1 MDIQERIV
9 TQDNVNLGT
18 GWSTQQLQRLNY
30 HPVDIAVQQNLL
42 AHQRIEQNSVES
54 SKMTDQREQ
63 QLQAQQQQLQP
74 QQQQQQQQSKGGDEP
89 RTNLIIN
96 YLPQS
101 MTEKD
106 LYSLFVTIG
115 PVESCRVMKDYKT
128 GYSYGFGFV
137 NYAKAEDAATAI
149 NTLNG
154 LQVQNKRLK
163 VSFARPS
170 GEEIKETN
178 LYVTNLPRNIT
189 ESQIDDIFSKYGN
202 IVQKNILK
210 DKLTG
215 LPRGVA
221 FVRFDKREEA
231 QEAIARL
238 HGTIP
243 DGGSEPLSVKIA
255 EEHGKQ
261 KAAYYAGWQAGYN
274 QSRVHRTRSSPD
286 TPTCCMPANNYSLAS
301 VVANPWLDLD
311 RLHLQKHVALME
323 NLFHAWLCPVS
334 SNYCCS
340 DGQDCLDILPDQIAS
355 IFETC
360 CRLK

>member
-1 MDIQERIV
+1 MDTREQNEAK
-9 TQDNVNLGT
+9 QNNMNPQT
-18 GWSTQQLQRLNY
+18 GWSTQQSE
-30 HPVDIAVQQNLL
+30 P
-42 AHQRIEQNSVES
+42 QNSQPAVTTDRQETLNQQTSQKVEQEFM
-54 SKMTDQREQ
+54 KMTDQREQ
-63 QLQAQQQQLQP
+63 QP
-74 QQQQQQQQSKGGDEP
+74 QTQQQQQSQQQHQQQQHTKGNEEP

-115 PVESCRVMKDYKT
+115 SVESCRVMKDYKT

-137 NYAKAEDAATAI
+137 NYTKAEDAATAI

-243 DGGSEPLSVKIA
+243 EGGSEPLSVKIA

-261 KAAYYAGWQAGYN
+261 KAAYYAGWQAGFN
-274 QSRVHRTRSSPD
+274 QSRGAGSS
-286 TPTCCMPANNYSLAS
+286 
-301 VVANPWLDLD
+301 
-311 RLHLQKHVALME
+311 
-323 NLFHAWLCPVS
+323 VS
-334 SNYCCS
+334 SGGRGRGIGGPPGMGMGISGGGPGMIGRAGGFGPRGGPHGGFLGGSGGPGAMRMEKIHPHRFNPISMGGGYVQS
-340 DGQDCLDILPDQIAS
+340 H
-355 IFETC
+355 FW
-360 CRLK
+360 

>member
-1 MDIQERIV
+1 MDFLEKKEDTHNNMNPQ
-9 TQDNVNLGT
+9 TD
-18 GWSTQQLQRLNY
+18 WSTQKLPNSQPTDADQQE
-30 HPVDIAVQQNLL
+30 QQNQT
-42 AHQRIEQNSVES
+42 ASGKVEQDPIELT
-54 SKMTDQREQ
+54 KMTDQREQ
-63 QLQAQQQQLQP
+63 QLQQQQHQQQPQQLP
-74 QQQQQQQQSKGGDEP
+74 QQQQQSHQQMKGNEEP

-210 DKLTG
+210 DKITG

-243 DGGSEPLSVKIA
+243 EGGSEPLSVKIA

-274 QSRVHRTRSSPD
+274 QSRDMAASKSK
-286 TPTCCMPANNYSLAS
+286 YSE
-301 VVANPWLDLD
+301 D
-311 RLHLQKHVALME
+311 
-323 NLFHAWLCPVS
+323 
-334 SNYCCS
+334 
-340 DGQDCLDILPDQIAS
+340 
-355 IFETC
+355 
-360 CRLK
+360 

>member
-1 MDIQERIV
+1 MVFIDGNSGNLPTHQLLPLNQLESITLFSQTQIKEKRSIQ
-9 TQDNVNLGT
+9 QD
-18 GWSTQQLQRLNY
+18 
-30 HPVDIAVQQNLL
+30 
-42 AHQRIEQNSVES
+42 
-54 SKMTDQREQ
+54 SKMNDQQ
-63 QLQAQQQQLQP
+63 QHYQQPTYQQQQGQQQTQQQPP
-74 QQQQQQQQSKGGDEP
+74 QQNKNSGDD

-101 MTEKD
+101 MTEKE
-106 LYSLFVTIG
+106 LYSMFVTIG

-189 ESQIDDIFSKYGN
+189 EKQVEEIFNRFGR

-221 FVRFDKREEA
+221 FVRYDKREEA
-231 QEAIARL
+231 QEAINHL

-243 DGGSEPLSVKIA
+243 EGGSEPLSVKIA

-261 KAAYYAGWQAGYN
+261 KAAYYAGWQAGFN
-274 QSRVHRTRSSPD
+274 QSRVALLEKQINIAMLEEQYGDLGIREHILYNGKKSSRKYSRLPAS
-286 TPTCCMPANNYSLAS
+286 PTKSP
-301 VVANPWLDLD
+301 
-311 RLHLQKHVALME
+311 
-323 NLFHAWLCPVS
+323 FHNFWH
-334 SNYCCS
+334 
-340 DGQDCLDILPDQIAS
+340 
-355 IFETC
+355 
-360 CRLK
+360 

>member
-1 MDIQERIV
+1 MSDHN
-9 TQDNVNLGT
+9 D
-18 GWSTQQLQRLNY
+18 
-30 HPVDIAVQQNLL
+30 VQ
-42 AHQRIEQNSVES
+42 HHSGMRDDS
-54 SKMTDQREQ
+54 
-63 QLQAQQQQLQP
+63 
-74 QQQQQQQQSKGGDEP
+74 

-101 MTEKD
+101 MTEKE
-106 LYSLFVTIG
+106 LYSMFVTIG

-137 NYAKAEDAATAI
+137 NYAKADDATTAI

-178 LYVTNLPRNIT
+178 LYVTNLPRNVT
-189 ESQIDDIFSKYGN
+189 EGQIEDIFNKFGQ

-221 FVRFDKREEA
+221 FVRYDKREEA
-231 QEAIARL
+231 QEAINHL

-243 DGGSEPLSVKIA
+243 EGGSEPLCVKIA

-261 KAAYYAGWQAGYN
+261 KAAYYAGWQAGFN
-274 QSRVHRTRSSPD
+274 QSRGPGGRGRGTGTTTSS
-286 TPTCCMPANNYSLAS
+286 AA
-301 VVANPWLDLD
+301 
-311 RLHLQKHVALME
+311 
-323 NLFHAWLCPVS
+323 VS
-334 SNYCCS
+334 SGTGATRTTGFGRGGGGGGGGGHHAGSYIGN
-340 DGQDCLDILPDQIAS
+340 GAS
-355 IFETC
+355 SGGPGAMRMEKIHPHRFNPIGMGGGYVQSHFW
-360 CRLK
+360 

>member
-1 MDIQERIV
+1 MTPSMV
-9 TQDNVNLGT
+9 VSLGGT
-18 GWSTQQLQRLNY
+18 SWSIPQQPQPHLLV
-30 HPVDIAVQQNLL
+30 VDPLVVQQQQQQQQQCNQQTVPSLNRTP
-42 AHQRIEQNSVES
+42 AAS
-54 SKMTDQREQ
+54 SASSGGDLQQQQCRKMTDQREQ
-63 QLQAQQQQLQP
+63 QQQQPQSQPPP
-74 QQQQQQQQSKGGDEP
+74 QQQQQQLQQHQTKGNEEP

-96 YLPQS
+96 YLPQN
-101 MTEKD
+101 MNEKD

-149 NTLNG
+149 STLNG

-189 ESQIDDIFSKYGN
+189 ESQIDEIFSKYGN

-231 QEAIARL
+231 QEAIAQL

-243 DGGSEPLSVKIA
+243 EGGSEPLSVKIA

-274 QSRVHRTRSSPD
+274 QSRGNFITTRSSP
-286 TPTCCMPANNYSLAS
+286 PTGCCGLEISRQA
-301 VVANPWLDLD
+301 
-311 RLHLQKHVALME
+311 REK
-323 NLFHAWLCPVS
+323 
-334 SNYCCS
+334 
-340 DGQDCLDILPDQIAS
+340 
-355 IFETC
+355 ETG
-360 CRLK
+360 RGG

>member
-1 MDIQERIV
+1 MATYERNEY
-9 TQDNVNLGT
+9 TQGDVNPQT
-18 GWSTQQLQRLNY
+18 GWNTQQPEPLNSQPPTTDQQELQN
-30 HPVDIAVQQNLL
+30 QTSQK
-42 AHQRIEQNSVES
+42 IEQEF
-54 SKMTDQREQ
+54 SKMTDQQEQ
-63 QLQAQQQQLQP
+63 QSQP
-74 QQQQQQQQSKGGDEP
+74 QQQQQVQQQQQMQIKNEEP

-149 NTLNG
+149 STLNG

-243 DGGSEPLSVKIA
+243 EGGSEPLSVKIA

-274 QSRVHRTRSSPD
+274 QSRVHS
-286 TPTCCMPANNYSLAS
+286 A
-301 VVANPWLDLD
+301 
-311 RLHLQKHVALME
+311 RL
-323 NLFHAWLCPVS
+323 
-334 SNYCCS
+334 
-340 DGQDCLDILPDQIAS
+340 
-355 IFETC
+355 
-360 CRLK
+360 

>member
-1 MDIQERIV
+1 MDERDRQQIGSRDGHMNFQV
-9 TQDNVNLGT
+9 
-18 GWSTQQLQRLNY
+18 GWSTQQSQPQLAERL
-30 HPVDIAVQQNLL
+30 V
-42 AHQRIEQNSVES
+42 AHQQEHPDPIGIQETVSDLLECH
-54 SKMTDQREQ
+54 KMTDQREQ
-63 QLQAQQQQLQP
+63 QQQQQQQP
-74 QQQQQQQQSKGGDEP
+74 QQQQQTKGNEVL

-243 DGGSEPLSVKIA
+243 EGGSEPLSVKIA

-274 QSRVHRTRSSPD
+274 QSRD
-286 TPTCCMPANNYSLAS
+286 KMAAS
-301 VVANPWLDLD
+301 KSDCNDLS
-311 RLHLQKHVALME
+311 H
-323 NLFHAWLCPVS
+323 
-334 SNYCCS
+334 
-340 DGQDCLDILPDQIAS
+340 
-355 IFETC
+355 
-360 CRLK
+360 

>member
-1 MDIQERIV
+1 MATYERNEH
-9 TQDNVNLGT
+9 TQGDVNSQA
-18 GWSTQQLQRLNY
+18 GWNTQQPEPLNSQ
-30 HPVDIAVQQNLL
+30 PPTTDQQEPQN
-42 AHQRIEQNSVES
+42 QTSQKIEQEF
-54 SKMTDQREQ
+54 SKMTDQQEQ
-63 QLQAQQQQLQP
+63 QSQP
-74 QQQQQQQQSKGGDEP
+74 QQQQQVQQQQQMQIKNEEP

-149 NTLNG
+149 STLNG

-243 DGGSEPLSVKIA
+243 EGGSEPLSVKIA

-274 QSRVHRTRSSPD
+274 QSRGVSGGLGGGGRGRGISGPGMGMGISGGGPGMIGRAGSGFGGPRGGPHGSFIGGSSGPGAMRMEKIHPHRF
-286 TPTCCMPANNYSLAS
+286 
-301 VVANPWLDLD
+301 NPIGMGGGYVQSHFW
-311 RLHLQKHVALME
+311 
-323 NLFHAWLCPVS
+323 
-334 SNYCCS
+334 
-340 DGQDCLDILPDQIAS
+340 
-355 IFETC
+355 
-360 CRLK
+360 

>member
-1 MDIQERIV
+1 MATYERNEY
-9 TQDNVNLGT
+9 TQGDVNPQT
-18 GWSTQQLQRLNY
+18 GWNTQQPEPLNSQPPTTDQQELQN
-30 HPVDIAVQQNLL
+30 QTSQK
-42 AHQRIEQNSVES
+42 IEQEF
-54 SKMTDQREQ
+54 SKMTDQQEQ
-63 QLQAQQQQLQP
+63 QSQP
-74 QQQQQQQQSKGGDEP
+74 QQQQQVQQQQQMQIKNEEP

-149 NTLNG
+149 STLNG

-243 DGGSEPLSVKIA
+243 EGGSEPLSVKIA

-274 QSRVHRTRSSPD
+274 QSRVADAAVTMLILPHRFS
-286 TPTCCMPANNYSLAS
+286 
-301 VVANPWLDLD
+301 
-311 RLHLQKHVALME
+311 
-323 NLFHAWLCPVS
+323 NLFKPRCGAS
-334 SNYCCS
+334 S
-340 DGQDCLDILPDQIAS
+340 
-355 IFETC
+355 
-360 CRLK
+360 

>member
-1 MDIQERIV
+1 MSE
-9 TQDNVNLGT
+9 QDDH
-18 GWSTQQLQRLNY
+18 QL
-30 HPVDIAVQQNLL
+30 
-42 AHQRIEQNSVES
+42 S
-54 SKMTDQREQ
+54 
-63 QLQAQQQQLQP
+63 
-74 QQQQQQQQSKGGDEP
+74 QSKDES

-101 MTEKD
+101 MTEKE
-106 LYSLFVTIG
+106 LYSMFVTIG

-137 NYAKAEDAATAI
+137 NYAKADDAATAI

-189 ESQIDDIFSKYGN
+189 EGQIEEIFNKFGR

-221 FVRFDKREEA
+221 FVRYDKREEA
-231 QEAIARL
+231 QDAINHL

-243 DGGSEPLSVKIA
+243 EGGSEPLCVKIA

-274 QSRVHRTRSSPD
+274 QSRGE
-286 TPTCCMPANNYSLAS
+286 Y
-301 VVANPWLDLD
+301 
-311 RLHLQKHVALME
+311 Q
-323 NLFHAWLCPVS
+323 
-334 SNYCCS
+334 
-340 DGQDCLDILPDQIAS
+340 QI
-355 IFETC
+355 FYP
-360 CRLK
+360 

>member
-1 MDIQERIV
+1 MTPSMV
-9 TQDNVNLGT
+9 VSLGGT
-18 GWSTQQLQRLNY
+18 SWSIPQQPQPHLLV
-30 HPVDIAVQQNLL
+30 VDPLVVQQQQQQQQQCNQQTVPSLNRTP
-42 AHQRIEQNSVES
+42 AAS
-54 SKMTDQREQ
+54 SASSGGDLQQQQCRKMTDQREQ
-63 QLQAQQQQLQP
+63 QQQQPQSQPPP
-74 QQQQQQQQSKGGDEP
+74 QQQQQQLQQHQTKGNEEP

-96 YLPQS
+96 YLPQN
-101 MTEKD
+101 MNEKD

-149 NTLNG
+149 STLNG

-189 ESQIDDIFSKYGN
+189 ESQIDEIFSKYGN

-231 QEAIARL
+231 QEAIAQL

-243 DGGSEPLSVKIA
+243 EGGSEPLSVKIA

-274 QSRVHRTRSSPD
+274 QSRGERLYPTRNKYQRY
-286 TPTCCMPANNYSLAS
+286 AHYL
-301 VVANPWLDLD
+301 
-311 RLHLQKHVALME
+311 
-323 NLFHAWLCPVS
+323 
-334 SNYCCS
+334 Y
-340 DGQDCLDILPDQIAS
+340 
-355 IFETC
+355 
-360 CRLK
+360 

>member
-1 MDIQERIV
+1 M
-9 TQDNVNLGT
+9 LGPIR
-18 GWSTQQLQRLNY
+18 WSTQQSEPQNSQ
-30 HPVDIAVQQNLL
+30 PATTDQQEPQN
-42 AHQRIEQNSVES
+42 QTESQKIEQEYT
-54 SKMTDQREQ
+54 KMTDQREQ
-63 QLQAQQQQLQP
+63 QPQP
-74 QQQQQQQQSKGGDEP
+74 QQQQQQQQQQTKGNEEP

-149 NTLNG
+149 STLNG

-243 DGGSEPLSVKIA
+243 EGGSEPLSVKIA

-274 QSRVHRTRSSPD
+274 QSRGAGGGLGGGGRGRGIGGPPGMGMGISGGGPGMLGRAGGGFGPRGGPHSSFLGGSGGPGAMRMEKIHPHRF
-286 TPTCCMPANNYSLAS
+286 
-301 VVANPWLDLD
+301 NPIGMGGGYVQSHFW
-311 RLHLQKHVALME
+311 
-323 NLFHAWLCPVS
+323 
-334 SNYCCS
+334 
-340 DGQDCLDILPDQIAS
+340 
-355 IFETC
+355 
-360 CRLK
+360 

>member
-1 MDIQERIV
+1 MATYERNEY
-9 TQDNVNLGT
+9 TQGDVNPQT
-18 GWSTQQLQRLNY
+18 GWNTQQPEPLNSQPPTTDQQELQN
-30 HPVDIAVQQNLL
+30 QTSQK
-42 AHQRIEQNSVES
+42 IEQEF
-54 SKMTDQREQ
+54 SKMTDQQEQ
-63 QLQAQQQQLQP
+63 QSQP
-74 QQQQQQQQSKGGDEP
+74 QQQQQVQQQQQMQIKNEEP

-149 NTLNG
+149 STLNG

-243 DGGSEPLSVKIA
+243 EGGSEPLSVKIA

-274 QSRVHRTRSSPD
+274 QSR
-286 TPTCCMPANNYSLAS
+286 
-301 VVANPWLDLD
+301 
-311 RLHLQKHVALME
+311 
-323 NLFHAWLCPVS
+323 
-334 SNYCCS
+334 
-340 DGQDCLDILPDQIAS
+340 DG
-355 IFETC
+355 
-360 CRLK
+360 RKRKY

>member
-1 MDIQERIV
+1 MSEQHND
-9 TQDNVNLGT
+9 
-18 GWSTQQLQRLNY
+18 QQPSGR
-30 HPVDIAVQQNLL
+30 DDA
-42 AHQRIEQNSVES
+42 
-54 SKMTDQREQ
+54 
-63 QLQAQQQQLQP
+63 
-74 QQQQQQQQSKGGDEP
+74 

-101 MTEKD
+101 MTEKE
-106 LYSLFVTIG
+106 LYSMFVTIG

-137 NYAKAEDAATAI
+137 NYAKAEDALTAI

-189 ESQIDDIFSKYGN
+189 EGQIEDIFSKFGQ

-221 FVRFDKREEA
+221 FVRYDKREEA
-231 QEAIARL
+231 QEAINHL

-243 DGGSEPLSVKIA
+243 EGGSEPLSVKIA

-274 QSRVHRTRSSPD
+274 QSRGPGTRGRGSSV
-286 TPTCCMPANNYSLAS
+286 AS
-301 VVANPWLDLD
+301 ATGANPTN
-311 RLHLQKHVALME
+311 RTAGFARGGHHTGNYIGNGAGGGGPGAMRME
-323 NLFHAWLCPVS
+323 KIHPHRFNPIGMGGGYVQSHFW
-334 SNYCCS
+334 
-340 DGQDCLDILPDQIAS
+340 
-355 IFETC
+355 
-360 CRLK
+360 

>member
-1 MDIQERIV
+1 MATYERNEY
-9 TQDNVNLGT
+9 TQGDVNPQT
-18 GWSTQQLQRLNY
+18 GWNTQQPEPLNSQPPTTDQQELQN
-30 HPVDIAVQQNLL
+30 QTSQK
-42 AHQRIEQNSVES
+42 IEQEF
-54 SKMTDQREQ
+54 SKMTDQQEQ
-63 QLQAQQQQLQP
+63 QSQP
-74 QQQQQQQQSKGGDEP
+74 QQQQQVQQQQQMQIKNEEP

-149 NTLNG
+149 STLNG

-243 DGGSEPLSVKIA
+243 EGGSEPLSVKIA

-274 QSRVHRTRSSPD
+274 QSRDMAASKSK
-286 TPTCCMPANNYSLAS
+286 YSE
-301 VVANPWLDLD
+301 D
-311 RLHLQKHVALME
+311 
-323 NLFHAWLCPVS
+323 
-334 SNYCCS
+334 
-340 DGQDCLDILPDQIAS
+340 
-355 IFETC
+355 
-360 CRLK
+360 

>member
-1 MDIQERIV
+1 MND
-9 TQDNVNLGT
+9 
-18 GWSTQQLQRLNY
+18 QQ
-30 HPVDIAVQQNLL
+30 P
-42 AHQRIEQNSVES
+42 
-54 SKMTDQREQ
+54 
-63 QLQAQQQQLQP
+63 QP
-74 QQQQQQQQSKGGDEP
+74 QQQQQQAQQQQHRPYNDD

-96 YLPQS
+96 YLPQN
-101 MTEKD
+101 MTEKE

-137 NYAKAEDAATAI
+137 NYTKAEDASTAI
-149 NTLNG
+149 TRLNG

-189 ESQIDDIFSKYGN
+189 EKQVDEIFSKFGQ

-221 FVRFDKREEA
+221 FVRYDKREEA
-231 QEAIARL
+231 QEAINQL

-243 DGGSEPLSVKIA
+243 EGGSEPLSVKIA

-274 QSRVHRTRSSPD
+274 QSRALLETKINVAKIEDQLGDLRLRDQKRQHVKKTHRKSNKS
-286 TPTCCMPANNYSLAS
+286 AAS
-301 VVANPWLDLD
+301 TSKST
-311 RLHLQKHVALME
+311 LQNIWH
-323 NLFHAWLCPVS
+323 
-334 SNYCCS
+334 
-340 DGQDCLDILPDQIAS
+340 
-355 IFETC
+355 
-360 CRLK
+360 

>member
-1 MDIQERIV
+1 MDIHEKKEDRFNNMNFQ
-9 TQDNVNLGT
+9 TDWG
-18 GWSTQQLQRLNY
+18 TQQSSNSQ
-30 HPVDIAVQQNLL
+30 PVETDRPE
-42 AHQRIEQNSVES
+42 QRIQNASVTAEEES
-54 SKMTDQREQ
+54 TEFLKMTDQREQ
-63 QLQAQQQQLQP
+63 QLQQQQHQQQSQQLP
-74 QQQQQQQQSKGGDEP
+74 QQQQQSHQQIKSNEEP

-210 DKLTG
+210 DKITG

-243 DGGSEPLSVKIA
+243 EGGSEPLSVKIA

-274 QSRVHRTRSSPD
+274 QSRVAAAAVTMLILPHRFS
-286 TPTCCMPANNYSLAS
+286 
-301 VVANPWLDLD
+301 
-311 RLHLQKHVALME
+311 
-323 NLFHAWLCPVS
+323 NLFKPRCGTS
-334 SNYCCS
+334 S
-340 DGQDCLDILPDQIAS
+340 
-355 IFETC
+355 
-360 CRLK
+360 